1 MQEEQLEGK
10 EEKEQEQEV
19 SKDSAP
25 IHEDWS
31 LLQRLLLHAGPSSQR
46 CREVQEWE
54 Q

>member
-31 LLQRLLLHAGPSSQR
+31 LLQRLLLHASSQR